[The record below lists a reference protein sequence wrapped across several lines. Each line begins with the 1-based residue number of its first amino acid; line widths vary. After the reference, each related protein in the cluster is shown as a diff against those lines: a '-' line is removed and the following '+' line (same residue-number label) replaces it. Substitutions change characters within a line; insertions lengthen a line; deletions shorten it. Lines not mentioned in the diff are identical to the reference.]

1 MRSALTLVCI
11 AGRRYYRPHF
21 DPSQPMSP
29 FRAARFALLA
39 PLLLPP
45 IAFPQHT
52 TTSTGRDLSSAS
64 ASQLLRLL
72 PDGEEKRRFILD
84 CTGCH
89 TFDARIAAPSGR
101 ARTIAQWDS
110 ATHRMLQY
118 AGATSNFPVIS
129 AARDPAS
136 TAEWLARWI
145 TDASLAAVAP
155 APPRGSP
162 KVREFMLPMPQDLPH
177 DVAVDATGKVVITGM
192 FSHKMYRLD
201 PESGALET
209 FDIPVERANPRA
221 VVIDERGAWWVLFGA
236 PRMVGRRDPESGEW
250 KTHAIGM
257 YPHSIGVD
265 RSGRVWFNGHF
276 TRDPEQLGFV
286 DPASGSVTLR
296 DVPLHPTMAKVAG
309 GPIPYE
315 LRIAPD
321 GSIWISELGGNR
333 LVRHDP
339 ANNTFRVFDMPTP
352 HSGPRRFDF
361 DGQGALWIP
370 EYASG
375 KLTRLDPT
383 TGRFTQ
389 WELPVKDA
397 APYVVRAD
405 RRRGDVWIGTG
416 AADAVFRFDPRT
428 AKFTT
433 YELPTRGAL
442 VRHLDIDPRT
452 GAVWAA
458 YGASPG
464 IPARVARIER

>member
-1 MRSALTLVCI
+1 MTGLRVACLALSASLILVSTASTQGAATP
-11 AGRRYYRPHF
+11 AGR
-21 DPSQPMSP
+21 DV
-29 FRAARFALLA
+29 
-39 PLLLPP
+39 
-45 IAFPQHT
+45 
-52 TTSTGRDLSSAS
+52 STAS

-72 PDGEEKRRFILD
+72 PDGDEKRRFVLD

-89 TFDARIAAPSGR
+89 TFDARIAAPAGR
-101 ARTIAQWDS
+101 ARTSAQWDS

-129 AARDPAS
+129 AAREPAS
-136 TAEWLARWI
+136 TAQWLARWI
-145 TDASLAAVAP
+145 SDSSLATVAP
-155 APPRGSP
+155 RAPRGSP
-162 KVREFMLPMPQDLPH
+162 KVREYMMPMAQDLPH
-177 DVAVDATGKVVITGM
+177 DVAVDAEGKVVITGM

-201 PESGALET
+201 PASGALES
-209 FDIPVERANPRA
+209 FDIPLERANPRA
-221 VVIDERGAWWVLFGA
+221 VVIDARGAWWVLLGG
-236 PRMVGRRDPESGEW
+236 PRRIARRDPTSGDWTMYE
-250 KTHAIGM
+250 IGM

-265 RSGRVWFNGHF
+265 REGRVWFNGHF

-286 DPASGSVTLR
+286 DPASGAITLR
-296 DVPLHPTMAKVAG
+296 VLPAHPVLAKVAG

-321 GSIWISELGGNR
+321 GSVWISELAGNR

-339 ANNTFRVFDMPTP
+339 ATNAFRTFDMPTP

-361 DGQGALWIP
+361 DARGTVWIP
-370 EYASG
+370 EYAG
-375 KLTRLDPT
+375 GRLARLDPA

-397 APYVVRAD
+397 APYVVRVD
-405 RRRGDVWIGTG
+405 RQRGDVWIGTG
-416 AADAVFRFDPRT
+416 AADAVFRFNPRT
-428 AKFTT
+428 ARFTT

-452 GAVWAA
+452 GTVWAA

-464 IPARVARIER
+464 VAARVASIRPD

>member
-1 MRSALTLVCI
+1 MRPLRV
-11 AGRRYYRPHF
+11 P
-21 DPSQPMSP
+21 
-29 FRAARFALLA
+29 RFALAASLFSTS
-39 PLLLPP
+39 
-45 IAFPQHT
+45 IASAQSATP
-52 TTSTGRDLSSAS
+52 SVGRDLSSAS

-72 PDGEEKRRFILD
+72 PDGEEKRRFTLD

-89 TFDARIAAPSGR
+89 TFDARIAALSGR
-101 ARTIAQWDS
+101 GRTSVEWDS
-110 ATHRMLQY
+110 ATHRMLRY

-129 AARDPAS
+129 AAREPAS
-136 TAEWLARWI
+136 TGEWLARWI
-145 TDASLAAVAP
+145 TDSSLATVAP
-155 APPRGSP
+155 SPPRGSA
-162 KVREFMLPMPQDLPH
+162 KVREYMMPVAQDLPH

-192 FSHKMYRLD
+192 FSHRIYRLD
-201 PESGALET
+201 PATGALET

-221 VVIDERGAWWVLFGA
+221 VVIDDRGAWWVLLGA
-236 PRMVGRRDPESGEW
+236 PRSIARRDPGSGEW
-250 KTHAIGM
+250 KTYAIGM

-265 RSGRVWFNGHF
+265 RAGRVWFNGHF

-286 DPASGSVTLR
+286 DPASGAVTIR
-296 DVPLHPTMAKVAG
+296 DVPPHPTMAKIAG

-339 ANNTFRVFDMPTP
+339 ERNTFRVFDMPTP

-361 DGQGALWIP
+361 DAQGALWIP
-370 EYASG
+370 EYAG
-375 KLTRLDPT
+375 GRLTRLDAKS
-383 TGRFTQ
+383 GRFTQ
-389 WELPVKDA
+389 WDLPVKDA
-397 APYVVRAD
+397 APYVVRVD
-405 RRRGDVWIGTG
+405 RQRGDVWIGTG

-428 AKFTT
+428 AAFTT

-452 GAVWAA
+452 GTVWAA

>member
-1 MRSALTLVCI
+1 MGRQLWPLMGGADTIALTPSTRNPRQMTPLRVARYALPTVLLASAL
-11 AGRRYYRPHF
+11 AA
-21 DPSQPMSP
+21 Q
-29 FRAARFALLA
+29 RAAS
-39 PLLLPP
+39 
-45 IAFPQHT
+45 T
-52 TTSTGRDLSSAS
+52 TPDLGAAT

-89 TFDARIAAPSGR
+89 SFDARVAAPAGR
-101 ARTIAQWDS
+101 ARTSAQWDS
-110 ATHRMLQY
+110 ATHRMLGY
-118 AGATSNFPVIS
+118 AGATTGFPVIS
-129 AARDPAS
+129 AAREPAS
-136 TAEWLARWI
+136 TAQWLARWI
-145 TDASLAAVAP
+145 TDSSLASVAP
-155 APPRGSP
+155 ITPPGSP
-162 KVREFMLPMPQDLPH
+162 NVREYLMPMPQDLPH
-177 DVAVDATGKVVITGM
+177 DVAVDGEGKVVITGM

-201 PESGALET
+201 PATGALES
-209 FDIPVERANPRA
+209 FDIPAERAGPRA
-221 VVIDERGAWWVLFGA
+221 VVIDDRGAWWVLLGG
-236 PRMVGRRDPESGEW
+236 PRRIARRDPALGVW
-250 KTHAIGM
+250 KMHDIGM

-265 RSGRVWFNGHF
+265 PAGRAWFNGHF
-276 TRDPEQLGFV
+276 TRDPEQIGFV
-286 DPASGSVTLR
+286 DPASGTVTLR
-296 DVPLHPTMAKVAG
+296 DVPPHPVLAKVNG

-321 GSIWISELGGNR
+321 GSVWISELGGNR
-333 LVRHDP
+333 LVRHET
-339 ANNTFRVFDMPTP
+339 ATNTFRTFDMPTP

-361 DGQGALWIP
+361 DASGALWIP
-370 EYASG
+370 EYAGG
-375 KLTRLDPT
+375 KLTRLDPS

-397 APYVVRAD
+397 APYVVRVD

-428 AKFTT
+428 AQFRT

-464 IPARVARIER
+464 IPARVARIQP